1 MGDGLSVVGAGGGHR
16 LGTAHFVGCVET
28 IEDHLP
34 KTQFGLG
41 VVQGFLVVVA
51 GTVSVQAAGVE
62 VVRALSAVPGYQVDG
77 WIVPTTGKFHVLVG

>member
-1 MGDGLSVVGAGGGHR
+1 M
-16 LGTAHFVGCVET
+16 
-28 IEDHLP
+28 P